1 MCSNEPVV
9 FTHMNQDPNPD
20 TKANRFAD
28 RHASELDLSDE
39 DILDAMA
46 KIPGYLDITTA
57 DFREI
62 YHLAH
67 AHAME
72 RLFSNIRAGSLMLT
86 GIEPLRPDIPLDEAA
101 RSMADQGRKALPVV
115 DDEGRVVGMLT
126 ETDFL
131 RRLQADTF
139 LELLLRLL
147 ADTGAFSH
155 RCHETPVRAAMIASP
170 ETVPEDAGFREIFR
184 AFHAHEGRS
193 MPVVDREG
201 RLRGLLLRKDCIK
214 AFRLEDLL

>member
-1 MCSNEPVV
+1 MMMSEKP
-9 FTHMNQDPNPD
+9 TPDP
-20 TKANRFAD
+20 KASRSAD
-28 RHASELDLSDE
+28 RPASEMDLSDE
-39 DILDAMA
+39 DILEAMA

-67 AHAME
+67 AHTLE
-72 RLFSNIRAGSLMLT
+72 RLFGSIRADSLMLA
-86 GIEPLRPDIPLDEAA
+86 GIEPVHPDTPLDEAA
-101 RSMADQGRKALPVV
+101 GVMANQGRKALPVV
-115 DDEGRVVGMLT
+115 DDGGRVVGMLT

-139 LELLLRLL
+139 LGLLLRLL

-155 RCHETPVRAAMIASP
+155 RCHQTPVSEVMISPP
-170 ETVPEDAGFREIFR
+170 ETVLEDAGFQGIFR

-214 AFRLEDLL
+214 AFHLEDLL